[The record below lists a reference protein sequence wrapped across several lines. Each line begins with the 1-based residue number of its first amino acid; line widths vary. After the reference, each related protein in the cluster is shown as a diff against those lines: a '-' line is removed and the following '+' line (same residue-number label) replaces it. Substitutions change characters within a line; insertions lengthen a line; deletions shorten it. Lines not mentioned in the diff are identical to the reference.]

1 MKKLIPFMLMEAPSP
16 GKRMIFLSVIQ
27 NKTTLKLTKS

>member
-1 MKKLIPFMLMEAPSP
+1 MKKLIPFMLTEAPSH

-27 NKTTLKLTKS
+27 NKATLKLT